1 MKMELHMILKLT
13 KKKEI
18 SLFKSQQ
25 VQKIINGNYISDQIA
40 LEDKNVLI

>member
-1 MKMELHMILKLT
+1 MELHLILKLT

-18 SLFKSQQ
+18 SLCKY
-25 VQKIINGNYISDQIA
+25 QKLKNYYGKYLSDQIT